1 MTTTV
6 KINKVF
12 LPHDFFRKLPNLPVH
27 ELTSIMTIKLKKE
40 GIPLLTT
47 VLQAQ
52 ISGMPTKTMII
63 IHNYRLDGKTSKDF
77 FMLGVEKIA
86 SVLFAKRG

>member
-1 MTTTV
+1 M
-6 KINKVF
+6 K
-12 LPHDFFRKLPNLPVH
+12 
-27 ELTSIMTIKLKKE
+27 
-40 GIPLLTT
+40 T

-77 FMLGVEKIA
+77 FMLGVEKIT
-86 SVLFAKRG
+86 SVLFVKRN